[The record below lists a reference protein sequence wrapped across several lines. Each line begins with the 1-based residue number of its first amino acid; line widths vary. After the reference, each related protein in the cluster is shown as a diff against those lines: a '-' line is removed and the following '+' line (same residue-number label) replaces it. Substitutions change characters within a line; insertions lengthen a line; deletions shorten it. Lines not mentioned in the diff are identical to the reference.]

1 MKFKTNYLLYILC
14 LVILLFNN
22 YELTFVVWSLT
33 ALITLRTTFSKNF
46 IYIISCYI
54 AILLISFLSELFFY
68 DNAIFNK
75 VRDVTYLLK
84 PIVGLVLGYNFA
96 KKYANNT
103 LIYIVNCGVFL
114 SIIHIVIVLFAIVSH
129 KTLSVSEIRD
139 YAGYFN
145 DFEPY
150 VFILILFAS
159 KFNIVISKQKRIIY
173 LIIVAISILSYL
185 SRTNFIQLIILILA
199 VKGFFNL
206 NVRSI
211 KIIGFTIFA
220 TLIGYTLIYN
230 YNPKRKGSFT
240 DEFLYKVKIIP
251 IEAFKTK
258 INKDDWKD
266 FNDNFRSFENI
277 KTVNQVF
284 YGGTQAVISGKGL
297 GSTVDIGRVMFNND
311 KTNVRYY
318 PFLHNA
324 FSTIFLKSGLLGII
338 IYLLSIYLIS
348 KKIISNDIQ
357 VNNLNKLLLGS
368 GIFLIMSSWVFMGFY
383 LKLDSKSILIGL
395 LLGYREYLNNQFLN
409 SKEVI
414 PPTEIGIQS

>member
-14 LVILLFNN
+14 LVILLFNI

-33 ALITLRTTFSKNF
+33 ALITLRTSFSKKF
-46 IYIISCYI
+46 IYIISCYL
-54 AILLISFLSELFFY
+54 AILLISFFTELFFY

-75 VRDVTYLLK
+75 IRDVTYLLK
-84 PIVGLVLGYNFA
+84 PIIGLVLGYNFA
-96 KKYANNT
+96 KKYAANA

-114 SIIHIVIVLFAIVSH
+114 SIIHLVIILYSILAY
-129 KTLSVSEIRD
+129 KTLSVSEIR
-139 YAGYFN
+139 YIGGYFN

-150 VFILILFAS
+150 VFILLLFS
-159 KFNIVISKQKRIIY
+159 TKFNIVISKQKRLIY
-173 LIIVAISILSYL
+173 LIIVGISILCYL
-185 SRTNFIQLIILILA
+185 SRINFIQLIILILA

-211 KIIGFTIFA
+211 KVISFTIVL
-220 TLIGYTLIYN
+220 TLVGYTLIYN
-230 YNPKRKGSFT
+230 SNPKRKGTFT
-240 DEFLYKVKIIP
+240 EEFLYKVKIIP

-258 INKDDWKD
+258 INKEDWKD

-284 YGGTQAVISGKGL
+284 YGGTQAVISGKGI
-297 GSTVDIGRVMFNND
+297 GSTVDIGRVMLNND
-311 KTNVRYY
+311 NTNVRYY

-324 FSTIFLKSGLLGII
+324 FSTVLLKSGLLGILF
-338 IYLLSIYLIS
+338 YLLSIYLIA
-348 KKIISNDIQ
+348 KKTISDNIQ
-357 VNNLNKLLLGS
+357 VNNINKLLLGS

-395 LLGYREYLNNQFLN
+395 LLGYREYLKNELVN
-409 SKEVI
+409 SK
-414 PPTEIGIQS
+414 